1 MRPRA
6 DAAHLKRMAR
16 KPKGTAGRIRKP
28 IGTIALVGLCAAF
41 AGSPVLSQ
49 AVGPIPV
56 YADSTTAGGEKKQTG
71 ARIAVVNMDE
81 GVVVD
86 GKPVRYSDQ
95 IVSLP
100 DTGNYTFATLAEAQT
115 GIDTGKFTGY
125 VLIPTG
131 FSRTVISINSKP
143 DPCEIQYFINKA
155 LEKEDVYAS
164 LQAVYAFK
172 DKLSDSMSYM
182 YVNNILEEFHT
193 AQDSAGTV
201 LENDRTDLA
210 AANAIQSAGIL
221 PGVTFSEMAV
231 PADTTTPLNAAAYI
245 TRNAEILS
253 SISQDYSAK
262 DSEVASQVSALQQAG
277 AGLATTLTSLT
288 QESSG
293 ILDGVSGIALDD
305 AVTGAQTTVENAK
318 TSVETVKS
326 VTGEDLNTV
335 GGQYTDSVT
344 QIREAVKAANEDT
357 QKDAEKDVKEL
368 VERLMESVPGIAVQ
382 VSSDG
387 QSCTITPDSAKEE
400 EEELPEIRI
409 VLEDPDRETAED
421 NAELM
426 RLILSIVYQEKD
438 NTTVITTTEP
448 AQTGDSTETTEGGT
462 DNTVTTDGTDGTDVT
477 VEPTEPEDGSGT
489 KEPEMIETE
498 TILEAT
504 IKDAIKAADADPN
517 VQEYLAKTG
526 YSSAEEFMAA
536 ADAGTLVLTSK
547 AEMVIK
553 SDEKDLEAFRDYLVA
568 EFDPDKEAESFRLG
582 YVDAYE
588 RDEEGNIVTGTDG
601 EKTLVYETLS
611 QAFTE
616 TLSSVQT
623 KLEEGMDGLGSQ
635 FDGITNAAAA
645 LTGAAADI
653 DSAVSAAKTGIQSNG
668 AAETEAV
675 GAFQTEVAGVNAA
688 SMDASGMTE
697 NINALN
703 TNYQSYEE
711 AVMDSNQSY
720 ITYAGNVVTIANE
733 NIARLRDDVTAA
745 DTAAETAIEETIA
758 AFKAQKAQTS
768 AQNQALLEAF
778 TTKLAYTRLGAL
790 PYTDAYRFIAS
801 PLTAADTSKQAPVS
815 VAPSTS
821 SSESKAQAPTSTPT
835 PETRG
840 ESTAVSKAGP
850 ETKEASIASAP
861 AASQAGAGTQAIPYI
876 AGIAG
881 VAAAGAG
888 ILFIKKRKH

>member
-344 QIREAVKAANEDT
+344 QIREAVKAA
-357 QKDAEKDVKEL
+357 
-368 VERLMESVPGIAVQ
+368 
-382 VSSDG
+382 
-387 QSCTITPDSAKEE
+387 
-400 EEELPEIRI
+400 
-409 VLEDPDRETAED
+409 
-421 NAELM
+421 
-426 RLILSIVYQEKD
+426 
-438 NTTVITTTEP
+438 
-448 AQTGDSTETTEGGT
+448 
-462 DNTVTTDGTDGTDVT
+462 
-477 VEPTEPEDGSGT
+477 
-489 KEPEMIETE
+489 
-498 TILEAT
+498 
-504 IKDAIKAADADPN
+504 KAA
-517 VQEYLAKTG
+517 K
-526 YSSAEEFMAA
+526 
-536 ADAGTLVLTSK
+536 
-547 AEMVIK
+547 
-553 SDEKDLEAFRDYLVA
+553 
-568 EFDPDKEAESFRLG
+568 
-582 YVDAYE
+582 
-588 RDEEGNIVTGTDG
+588 
-601 EKTLVYETLS
+601 
-611 QAFTE
+611 
-616 TLSSVQT
+616 
-623 KLEEGMDGLGSQ
+623 
-635 FDGITNAAAA
+635 
-645 LTGAAADI
+645 
-653 DSAVSAAKTGIQSNG
+653 
-668 AAETEAV
+668 
-675 GAFQTEVAGVNAA
+675 
-688 SMDASGMTE
+688 
-697 NINALN
+697 
-703 TNYQSYEE
+703 
-711 AVMDSNQSY
+711 
-720 ITYAGNVVTIANE
+720 
-733 NIARLRDDVTAA
+733 
-745 DTAAETAIEETIA
+745 
-758 AFKAQKAQTS
+758 
-768 AQNQALLEAF
+768 
-778 TTKLAYTRLGAL
+778 
-790 PYTDAYRFIAS
+790 
-801 PLTAADTSKQAPVS
+801 
-815 VAPSTS
+815 
-821 SSESKAQAPTSTPT
+821 
-835 PETRG
+835 
-840 ESTAVSKAGP
+840 
-850 ETKEASIASAP
+850 
-861 AASQAGAGTQAIPYI
+861 
-876 AGIAG
+876 
-881 VAAAGAG
+881 
-888 ILFIKKRKH
+888 